1 MQKRVSI
8 HGQWSSK
15 LIFILAATGSAV
27 GLGNIWKFPYMAG
40 DNGGAAFVLVYLL
53 AIAMVGLPIMIGE
66 ILLGR
71 RGRQS
76 PINTMRTL
84 AQEERTSGFWILL
97 GWLGV
102 LSGLLILSFYSV
114 IAGMT
119 AGYTVRAIGGVFTG
133 ITAEQAQ
140 AMLANLTADPE
151 RLLAWHTIFMAMVV
165 VVAARGVRSGLE
177 QAVKILMPT
186 LLVLLLFLMGYAVVE
201 GDFVA
206 GYEFLFSVDFSA
218 VNPSMI
224 LDAMGQ
230 AFFTLSLG
238 MGAIMI
244 YGSYLPDH
252 TSIAGTSFTVAAA
265 DTLVALVAGLAIFP
279 MVFAYGLEP
288 DAGFGLIFETLP
300 LAFGEM
306 PGGVWV
312 GTAFFLLLLFAA
324 WTSAISLMEPIVA
337 WLAENRG
344 LSRIMAAATGGIFIW
359 LLGIGTILSFNLLQD
374 FTLFGL
380 TIFESLDFLT
390 ANIMLPLGGLLI
402 AIFVGWIMS
411 RGSVEHEMDIGN
423 SLGFRL
429 WYFLIRF
436 IAPLLVLLVFL
447 SQIGIL

>member
-53 AIAMVGLPIMIGE
+53 AIAMVGLPIMIAE

-140 AMLANLTADPE
+140 TMLANLTADPE

-201 GDFVA
+201 GDFEA

-218 VNPSMI
+218 VTPSVI

-288 DAGFGLIFETLP
+288 NAGFGLIFETLP

-344 LSRIMAAATGGIFIW
+344 LSRIMAAATSGILIW
-359 LLGIGTILSFNLLQD
+359 LLGIGTLLSFNLLQD